1 MDFSAKSRLDR
12 NNLPDYCIFPSSEE
26 NVNKM
31 CRFWS
36 NYLIHVKAIKES
48 KKKKKEK
55 QNEQK
60 SGHIQEVD
68 VVHQMYGPVSPVR
81 EKNVGGE

>member
-1 MDFSAKSRLDR
+1 MR
-12 NNLPDYCIFPSSEE
+12 
-26 NVNKM
+26 
-31 CRFWS
+31 RFRS
-36 NYLIHVKAIKES
+36 NCLIHVKAIKES
-48 KKKKKEK
+48 KKKKKKEK

>member
-1 MDFSAKSRLDR
+1 MR
-12 NNLPDYCIFPSSEE
+12 
-26 NVNKM
+26 
-31 CRFWS
+31 RFRS
-36 NYLIHVKAIKES
+36 NRLIHVKAIKERE
-48 KKKKKEK
+48 KKREE

-68 VVHQMYGPVSPVR
+68 AVHQMYGPVSPVR

>member
-1 MDFSAKSRLDR
+1 M
-12 NNLPDYCIFPSSEE
+12 
-26 NVNKM
+26 NKM
-31 CRFWS
+31 RRFWS
-36 NYLIHVKAIKES
+36 NCLIHVKAIKES
-48 KKKKKEK
+48 KKKKEK